1 MKTTAVRGIPDDL
14 FERIQQQAEID
25 RRSVNAQM
33 VYLLERGAEV
43 NDRIR
48 ASVQRGLAQSPA
60 GETVDLG
67 DFTKDAE

>member
-1 MKTTAVRGIPDDL
+1 MKTTTVRGIPDDL

-48 ASVQRGLAQSPA
+48 ASVQRGLAQSAA

-67 DFTKDAE
+67 DFTKDAG